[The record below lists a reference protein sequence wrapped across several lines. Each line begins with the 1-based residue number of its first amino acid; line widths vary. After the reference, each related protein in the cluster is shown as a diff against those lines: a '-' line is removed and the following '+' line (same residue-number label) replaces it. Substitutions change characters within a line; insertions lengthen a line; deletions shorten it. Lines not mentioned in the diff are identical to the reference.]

1 MEPSSRPT
9 SLAKTPFQTR
19 RERRQF
25 VLWIFF
31 LGVLA
36 LLIRESF
43 RPANHEL
50 FRLLLQSTTPENH
63 LRLADQTEMEPLPGM
78 DESVLSAVEDRT
90 PLFHKEAP
98 AVKMLVE
105 LLQNTSAERLQKA
118 CLGRVLFAQYTQQP
132 AVYRGKLIHLRGVA
146 VATGEE
152 KVFDDALGLKKWY
165 PVWMLPDDCP
175 NEPIVV
181 YCLELPENF
190 PTGEDIRQ
198 KVSFNAFFLKMWPY
212 ASQVGVRSTA
222 LFYAQ
227 KPQWTNIPSDTFTKN
242 AWPEIP
248 FWMIF
253 LASLALAILLLMVI
267 NHRVRQEQI
276 REELPEKL
284 DLE

>member
-1 MEPSSRPT
+1 MSVM
-9 SLAKTPFQTR
+9 KTPFQTR

-31 LGVLA
+31 IGVVI
-36 LLIRESF
+36 LLIGESF
-43 RPANHEL
+43 RPANREL
-50 FRLLLQSTTPENH
+50 FRLFLESATSENTS
-63 LRLADQTEMEPLPGM
+63 RLADETEKEPLAGM
-78 DESVLSAVEDRT
+78 DESVLAVVEDRT

-105 LLQNTSAERLQKA
+105 LLQETPAEKLQKA

-132 AVYRGKLIHLRGVA
+132 DVYRGKLILLRGVA
-146 VATGEE
+146 VSAGEE
-152 KVFDDALGLKKWY
+152 KVFDKDLGLEKWY
-165 PVWMLPDDCP
+165 PVWMLPEDCP

-212 ASQVGVRSTA
+212 ASHIGVRSTA

-227 KPQWTNIPSDTFTKN
+227 KPQWTNIPSDTFTKKG
-242 AWPEIP
+242 WPQIP

-253 LASLALAILLLMVI
+253 LASLALAVLLLMVI
-267 NHRVRQEQI
+267 NHRVQQEQV